1 MAGQDIQAS
10 RNFQL
15 LFTNAEEEKKIFCQ
29 CILIGEGGT
38 SYPYPGIPTKGQVD
52 GFKPTNQWKTLP
64 GELKEGY

>member
-29 CILIGEGGT
+29 CILIGGGGGQAIHIQGFPQRAKWMVLNLQINEKH
-38 SYPYPGIPTKGQVD
+38 SPG
-52 GFKPTNQWKTLP
+52 N
-64 GELKEGY
+64 